1 MGKVVL
7 CADSESLQ
15 HPELIGLDGQNV
27 EALPWLLCFSSAEET
42 RRHLQRGADVDEVWV
57 ASTDDVAAINLA
69 AAARSDNASQRIYLV
84 LFESTGSVLS
94 RARMA
99 GVTGTLDR
107 KAFAERF
114 AREKTRRASLSHDE
128 AVAATQTEAQPPVRD
143 GMVERLPVPS
153 GASAFVL
160 AVVSGSGGA
169 GKSAAAVLA
178 AHRGSARGLRTLLL
192 DCDLQFGDAH
202 HLMGVKSP
210 TTLDDLLDSEDV
222 AAAAAAAT
230 IATPREHG
238 DIALFTGSAN
248 RATSPCS
255 RSPRNELGGC
265 LAVVAA
271 PRRLERADVV
281 AHALPDVL
289 DALSDSF
296 DLIVVNT
303 GASWTDCHAVLL
315 ERSTCTLFLIDQ
327 RASSVRA
334 CQHALDLCLRC
345 GIAAGS
351 FVYALNRCARGAA
364 LTSIDVSCALQGAH
378 VIELAEGGRAVEEL
392 LGAGYVD
399 ELAASG
405 NAFCE
410 SIERMLDE
418 VLPSAKQAQGACG
431 KETGGATRRARQRR
445 PSLSLVRRA
454 GRHERKRAQLSSTPC
469 EQGVPKA
476 KGAGVSA

>member
-42 RRHLQRGADVDEVWV
+42 RRHLRRGVDVDEVWV

-114 AREKTRRASLSHDE
+114 AREKMRRATLFHDE
-128 AVAATQTEAQPPVRD
+128 VAAAQPEAQLSARGD
-143 GMVERLPVPS
+143 MVERLPVPS

-169 GKSAAAVLA
+169 GKSTAAVLA

-192 DCDLQFGDAH
+192 DGDLQFGDAH

-222 AAAAAAAT
+222 AAEAAGAT
-230 IATPREHG
+230 IATPHG
-238 DIALFTGSAN
+238 D
-248 RATSPCS
+248 P
-255 RSPRNELGGC
+255 GGC
-265 LAVVAA
+265 LALVAP